1 MKFELFILL
10 YSFMKLLRMMMASTV
25 LMTVALAVWRIA
37 GDRNW
42 RVCLTMFCLVPFS
55 CLMGYSKIFF
65 RGKLLILTN
74 WIQGYVTEQMAVL
87 YFAVSGIL
95 AVRYLY
101 LQGGL
106 RRQLRWMQR
115 LRAKETDAALQG
127 RGPRIRVY
135 LSRTCSS
142 PYAGGIFR
150 PYIVI
155 PQTFWEHLSTEQ
167 FSAVLYHEALH
178 IRQGHIH
185 LLHIYAWLKI
195 FWWMHPLIYVLE
207 HKLRENIE
215 YGSDEGSVMLGPLSA
230 CEYAGMI
237 LKTLRMGQRTGWVR
251 AGTAA
256 FHDSSYALVKKRL
269 ERLGRLGQS
278 STRRSYQK
286 KNRIFLGLTVAAA
299 VLLTAV
305 MTGTSMPRYTRIKE
319 ISAYDEKLR
328 PLTMDLK
335 KEGFRAEVRSHGF
348 YISAQE
354 MQRFAREHQ
363 LHGEY
368 VIFSYDTIMKVP
380 GIGGF
385 GQAARVRIQDPSDV
399 FLLARQEWTD
409 QLQAFV
415 MKYLI

>member
-10 YSFMKLLRMMMASTV
+10 YSFMKLLRMMMAATV

-42 RVCLTMFCLVPFS
+42 RVCLSMFCLVPFS

-74 WIQGYVTEQMAVL
+74 WIQAFVTEQMAAL
-87 YFAVSGIL
+87 YFAVAGIL

-101 LQGGL
+101 LQGRL
-106 RRQLRWMQR
+106 RRKLHWMRR
-115 LRAKETDAALQG
+115 LRAKEMDAALQG

-135 LSRTCSS
+135 LSGTCSS

-155 PQTFWEHLSTEQ
+155 PHTFWKHLSTEQ

-178 IRQGHIH
+178 IRQGHIL

-237 LKTLRMGQRTGWVR
+237 LKTLRMGPQTGCIQT
-251 AGTAA
+251 GTAA
-256 FHDSSYALVKKRL
+256 FHDSCYALVKKRL

-278 STRRSYQK
+278 GTRRSYQK
-286 KNRIFLGLTVAAA
+286 KNRIFLGMTVTAA
-299 VLLTAV
+299 LLLAAG
-305 MTGTSMPRYTRIKE
+305 MIGTSMPRYTRMKGIA
-319 ISAYDEKLR
+319 AYDENLH

-348 YISAQE
+348 YISEQE
-354 MQRFAREHQ
+354 MQRFAKEHK

-368 VIFSYDTIMKVP
+368 VIFSYDTIIKVP
-380 GIGGF
+380 GIGGC
-385 GQAARVRIQDPSDV
+385 GQAARVRIKDPSDV
-399 FLLARQEWTD
+399 FLLARQEWPD
-409 QLQAFV
+409 QLQAFI